1 MSLRSQLHSDDEAD
15 WSDVEDSNAK
25 SISLKEAQRRREW
38 GAGKDEMTA
47 AALPWP
53 VFPRNSVTQVLTTLI
68 DEVIKI
74 DSDCGGMFSVPVP
87 RDEFPDY
94 YELIKNP
101 VSRFPPFRCLT
112 AFQMRSCLIL
122 LT

>member
-1 MSLRSQLHSDDEAD
+1 M
-15 WSDVEDSNAK
+15 EDSNAK

-53 VFPRNSVTQVLTTLI
+53 VFPRNAVTQVLTTLI

-74 DSDCGGMFSVPVP
+74 DSDFGGMFSVPVP

-101 VSRFPPFRCLT
+101 VSCFSPFHCLT
-112 AFQMRSCLIL
+112 ARQIRSCLIL
-122 LT
+122 LTSIRFCRWTMAP